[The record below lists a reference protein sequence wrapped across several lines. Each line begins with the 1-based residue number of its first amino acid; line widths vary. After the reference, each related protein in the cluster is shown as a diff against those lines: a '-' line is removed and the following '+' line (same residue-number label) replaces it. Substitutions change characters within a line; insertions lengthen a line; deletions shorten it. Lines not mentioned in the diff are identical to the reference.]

1 MTCSS
6 RTLLAAAALSAGLH
20 LLLLF
25 AVPWPGVGA
34 VSASVPL
41 PPIEAR
47 ILAPP
52 LPPPAPASV
61 APSKPNTSAQR
72 VVRAAR
78 KVQTVPAPQREAVV
92 PTAEQRGL
100 DPFPMAGEPGP
111 DADSP
116 PTASG
121 EVAPPAMAAAVAEP
135 GPTVEYP
142 LRSARLVFD
151 LYYGSSLTKVGQ
163 VIHTWSQDGVQY
175 QVESVAEAIGFVSL
189 FLGGRFVQ
197 RSNGTLAA
205 HGLIPNEYRAEA
217 TARERSQRVQFDWPA
232 RKLTLADKGAA
243 RTVDLPQGA
252 QDPLSMV
259 HQLWFLQPIP
269 GIARL
274 DIATG
279 RKLYEQIYRAVGE
292 TELETPIGIVRA
304 VRLSRRDA
312 DGERMDVWLD
322 LDRDLLPARIQ
333 FVDRKG
339 LVLEQVIRE
348 ARVEVAAAR

>member
-1 MTCSS
+1 MTRSN
-6 RTLLAAAALSAGLH
+6 RILLAAAALSAALH

-25 AVPWPGVGA
+25 AVPWPGVGG
-34 VSASVPL
+34 VSAPAPL

-47 ILAPP
+47 VLPPP
-52 LPPPAPASV
+52 LPPSAP
-61 APSKPNTSAQR
+61 TSAAATKPKAPPKR
-72 VVRAAR
+72 VARAAR
-78 KVQTVPAPQREAVV
+78 QVQTVPAPQREAAV
-92 PTAEQRGL
+92 PTAEQPGL

-111 DADSP
+111 EADSP

-121 EVAPPAMAAAVAEP
+121 EVALPAIAEAVAEP
-135 GPTVEYP
+135 GPAVEYP

-163 VIHTWSQDGVQY
+163 VIHTWSQDGVHY

-189 FLGGRFVQ
+189 FVGGRFVQ
-197 RSNGTLAA
+197 RSNGTLAGR
-205 HGLIPNEYRAEA
+205 GLVPSEYRAEA
-217 TARERSQRVQFDWPA
+217 TARERSQRVQFDWA
-232 RKLTLADKGAA
+232 GRKLTLADKGAA

-269 GIARL
+269 GVARL

-279 RKLYEQIYRAVGE
+279 RKLYEQIYRALGE
-292 TELETPIGIVRA
+292 TEFETPIGMVRA
-304 VRLSRRDA
+304 VHLSRRDA

-322 LDRDLLPARIQ
+322 LDRDLLPARIH
-333 FVDRKG
+333 FADRKG

-348 ARVEVAAAR
+348 ARVEVAATR

>member
-1 MTCSS
+1 MTRSN
-6 RTLLAAAALSAGLH
+6 RILLAAAALSAGLH

-25 AVPWPGVGA
+25 ALQWPSVGA
-34 VSASVPL
+34 VSAPAPL

-47 ILAPP
+47 ILPPP
-52 LPPPAPASV
+52 LPPPAPANV
-61 APSKPNTSAQR
+61 APEKPRTSAQR

-78 KVQTVPAPQREAVV
+78 KTQTVPVPQREAVV
-92 PTAEQRGL
+92 PTVEHPVL
-100 DPFPMAGEPGP
+100 DPFPAAGEAGP
-111 DADSP
+111 DAESP
-116 PTASG
+116 PTASARA
-121 EVAPPAMAAAVAEP
+121 APLPMAEAAVEP
-135 GPTVEYP
+135 GPAVEYP

-151 LYYGSSLTKVGQ
+151 LYYGSSLTRVGQ
-163 VIHTWSQDGVQY
+163 VIHTWSQDGVHY

-197 RSNGTLAA
+197 RSHGTLAG
-205 HGLIPNEYRAEA
+205 HGLMPSEYRAEA
-217 TARERSQRVQFDWPA
+217 TARERSQRVQFDWLG

-252 QDPLSMV
+252 QDPLSIV

-269 GIARL
+269 GVARL

-279 RKLYEQIYRAVGE
+279 RKLYEQVYRAVGE
-292 TELETPIGIVRA
+292 TEFETPIGIVRA
-304 VRLSRRDA
+304 VHLSRHDA

-322 LDRDLLPARIQ
+322 LDRDLLPVRIH